1 MKRTAIFI
9 LVISGSLLLGGC
21 WPYWEDG
28 GGRGRD
34 HDRGHDHGRGHD
46 RGDDRGYDHDRGR
59 DREGGDQDY
68 RR

>member
-34 HDRGHDHGRGHD
+34 HDRGHDHE

-59 DREGGDQDY
+59 DRDGGDQDY

>member
-21 WPYWEDG
+21 WPYWDDG
-28 GGRGRD
+28 GGRGR
-34 HDRGHDHGRGHD
+34 GHDHGHEQDRGNDRGYD
-46 RGDDRGYDHDRGR
+46 RGDDRGRDH
-59 DREGGDQDY
+59 EGGDQEY

>member
-34 HDRGHDHGRGHD
+34 HDRGHDHGRGN
-46 RGDDRGYDHDRGR
+46 DRGYDHDRGR
-59 DREGGDQDY
+59 DRDGGDQDY